1 VRAPRARPLPLA
13 CALLAA
19 CAPSVTAR
27 APTARHRPAA
37 PVAVAS
43 EADARAL
50 DALVR
55 GLVDL
60 PSADPLGL
68 TLARADGARAL
79 SGEPAPDD
87 RVREA
92 SVVAR
97 VGASAAVLVT
107 TACGDAWLV
116 GVHLADGRWSAVGR
130 AALVD
135 DARPGA
141 CRLSHAAGEA
151 RAMIDREPREV
162 VVTFDSESEEG
173 DEARDPLL
181 RVYHLDADGA
191 LTPLSGDI
199 GFGGTD
205 DATGAVRGA
214 TWVVDEALL
223 LPRDLY
229 VQVQPERPGP
239 GGSAPPFVVR
249 RTYHLQGP
257 RLVLVDETSSPLRPR
272 SPAATHAAHSAQ

>member
-1 VRAPRARPLPLA
+1 MNPPFPAETRSPSQAPLA
-13 CALLAA
+13 QSAKRPELRASDSVLVELLRTNGKTGVGELA
-19 CAPSVTAR
+19 SSLQVTA
-27 APTARHRPAA
+27 TA
-37 PVAVAS
+37 
-43 EADARAL
+43 
-50 DALVR
+50 VR
-55 GLVDL
+55 QRLERL
-60 PSADPLGL
+60 M
-68 TLARADGARAL
+68 
-79 SGEPAPDD
+79 
-87 RVREA
+87 RE
-92 SVVAR
+92 
-97 VGASAAVLVT
+97 GIVT
-107 TACGDAWLV
+107 
-116 GVHLADGRWSAVGR
+116 
-130 AALVD
+130 
-135 DARPGA
+135 
-141 CRLSHAAGEA
+141 
-151 RAMIDREPREV
+151 REV

>member
-1 VRAPRARPLPLA
+1 MRGFRARALPLV
-13 CALLAA
+13 CALFAA
-19 CAPSVTAR
+19 CAPSLTAR
-27 APTARHRPAA
+27 APASPHRLA
-37 PVAVAS
+37 PSVAVAS

-50 DALVR
+50 DALVA
-55 GLVDL
+55 GLVDT
-60 PSADPLGL
+60 PSAAPLGL

-92 SVVAR
+92 RVVAR
-97 VGASAAVLVT
+97 VASSAAVLVT
-107 TACGDAWLV
+107 TTCGNAWLV
-116 GVHLADGRWSAVGR
+116 GMHLADGRWSAVGR
-130 AALVD
+130 AGLID

-151 RAMIDREPREV
+151 RAMINRDAREV

-181 RVYHLDADGA
+181 RVYHLGDDGA

-205 DATGAVRGA
+205 DVTGAVRGA
-214 TWVVDEALL
+214 TWVIDEALL

-239 GGSAPPFVVR
+239 GGTAPPFVVR
-249 RTYHLQGP
+249 RTYQLQGS
-257 RLVLVDETSSPLRPR
+257 RLVLVDESSSPLRPR
-272 SPAATHAAHSAQ
+272 GPAATQGSHGAQ